1 MEKLTKYIPIILLIT
16 SIVSVSLYLNITINI
31 KVEAIKEEARE
42 EGRLSVFQN
51 MGDMVVQGQRQ
62 INIPYTFKN
71 EAGETQTMTI
81 PFMPI
86 LPQPTE

>member
-16 SIVSVSLYLNITINI
+16 SIVSVSLYLNITITI
-31 KVEAIKEEARE
+31 KVESIQEVARE

-62 INIPYTFKN
+62 INIPYTFTKD
-71 EAGETQTMTI
+71 GETQTTTI

-86 LPQPTE
+86 LPAQ